1 MTLFSDPGFGR
12 LLEQLAGFDLPQ
24 LDRYKERC
32 LGRRLAVRMR
42 ACGVATLG
50 EYADLIVSTPGEID
64 RLREAITINV
74 TGFFRNPE
82 VWLRLQSVLETE
94 TDSVVRPRRAWSAGC
109 ASGEE
114 AWTLAMLLAEV
125 APPSAPGRPNFLID
139 ATDLD
144 EPSLTVARRGEYPVA
159 AGADA
164 PAGRLARWTRPTE
177 SGFEMA
183 PQLMAAVRF
192 VAHDMSRD
200 AAPGRN
206 YDLVVCRNVL
216 IYFTRALQEELFQTF
231 AKALRSGGLLVLGKV
246 ETLSGEA
253 RTLFDTVDGRERIY
267 RRRRE

>member
-24 LDRYKERC
+24 LDHYKERC

-50 EYADLIVSTPGEID
+50 EYADLVVTTPGEID

-82 VWLRLQSVLETE
+82 VWLALLSVIEGEAGTVAL
-94 TDSVVRPRRAWSAGC
+94 PIRAWSAGC

-114 AWTLAMLLAEV
+114 AWTLAMLLAE
-125 APPSAPGRPNFLID
+125 ATPSSKEGRQRFLID

-144 EPSLTVARRGEYPVA
+144 EPSLAVARLGEYPEA
-159 AGADA
+159 ARRDA
-164 PAGRLARWTRPTE
+164 PAGILTRWTRRTE
-177 SGFEMA
+177 SGFGMA
-183 PQLMAAVRF
+183 PQLMSAVRF
-192 VAHDMSRD
+192 VGHDMSRD

-206 YDLVVCRNVL
+206 YDIVVCRNVL
-216 IYFTRALQEELFQTF
+216 IYFTRELQEELFQVF
-231 AKALRSGGLLVLGKV
+231 AKALRPGGILVLGKV
-246 ETLSGEA
+246 ETLSGAA